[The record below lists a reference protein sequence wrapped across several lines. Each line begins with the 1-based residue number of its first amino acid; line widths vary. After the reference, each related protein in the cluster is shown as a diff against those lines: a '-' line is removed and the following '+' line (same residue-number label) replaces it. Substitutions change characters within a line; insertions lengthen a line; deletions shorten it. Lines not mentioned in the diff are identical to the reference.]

1 MTFSS
6 IDVFGCLNAG
16 YYGYLYA
23 RCFAAS
29 IWHRHCK
36 ENPLEL
42 STGGNLRKG
51 FLMHGGAKDPS
62 RMMKDLLGDDA
73 LVYLTAGV
81 RPCTEQLLA
90 DIGLV
95 AQ

>member
-1 MTFSS
+1 VTW
-6 IDVFGCLNAG
+6 VFCAG
-16 YYGYLYA
+16 YYSYLYA

-36 ENPLEL
+36 ENPLDL
-42 STGGNLRKG
+42 ATGDNLRQG

-62 RMMKDLLGDDA
+62 KMMRDLLGDDA
-73 LVYLTAGV
+73 LICATAGV

-95 AQ
+95 A